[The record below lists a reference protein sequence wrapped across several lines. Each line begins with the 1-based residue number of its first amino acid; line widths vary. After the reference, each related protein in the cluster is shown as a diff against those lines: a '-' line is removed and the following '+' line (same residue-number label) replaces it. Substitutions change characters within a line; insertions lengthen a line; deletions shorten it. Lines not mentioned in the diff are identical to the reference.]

1 MFPKSA
7 RFLASFSHFYRKWF
21 FQTVRLVKQMQSDKN
36 NNPNNQE
43 ADQPESVLN
52 IIRKE
57 FFDMGGHD
65 KEEDLK
71 RRSVFVFLEY

>member
-1 MFPKSA
+1 
-7 RFLASFSHFYRKWF
+7 
-21 FQTVRLVKQMQSDKN
+21 MQSDKN
-36 NNPNNQE
+36 NNSNNQE

-57 FFDMGGHD
+57 FFDMSGHD